1 MRVYAARIYRLGW
14 GFCLLFCLYSCN
26 VSRYLKEDELLLKS
40 NDIKFLGKEKVE
52 GKRTLK
58 YELSTLYKQKENTR
72 FFLFPREWFWLAT
85 AGPGDT
91 TAIDRFQRRVI
102 AEQPTIYDEKLTQS
116 TAEAMRYFMQY
127 KGYYQADVFAEDQV
141 KGKKTHVTYYVTA
154 KKRFAIDSVAYFS
167 QDTAIHRLLQ
177 SNKSQTLL
185 KKGAGMDLKLYEQ
198 EKDRITRFLRNN
210 GYAYFYSNF
219 FNEPL
224 EIDTFQ
230 RANKANLYLE
240 VETPFNTEAHTAY
253 RIGQVHI
260 YPNYSPLQV
269 VGELRDTIIN
279 GYTFHIRNNDF
290 HVKPLLLLDAI
301 HLKKGELYA
310 QDLFD
315 KTNKQLSA
323 LGTYKFVRIRQEI
336 DSTTLTE
343 LLFYIELTPNAKME
357 IGADF
362 EVNYTNRSGSSG
374 VGNLIGFTINPSLRN
389 RNLFHG
395 AELLVTNLSAG
406 VEVNPR
412 LADDR
417 FWNTVDLRIQSDM
430 YFPKFR
436 DYLGFWK
443 GLHEVPLGKKRR
455 LLHSDFYQ
463 ALRDNATTRISS
475 SYNYILVLDWYQY
488 NLFNATYGYD
498 FQRSPTKRYIIN
510 HIGVDFLKPI
520 TAPEFDTLLSVNP
533 FLKNSFGQQFFVSL
547 LFRDLN
553 FVYNSRPTRYGKT
566 YYAGVSF
573 DLSGAEIWGI
583 NALYNEFAL
592 NPTTFKLGKSEFSQ
606 YAKLEADF
614 RYYRQYNTKNSFVL
628 RFNAGIARPFG
639 FTSDVPYVK
648 QFYVGGPNSIRAW
661 APRGLGPGGYEDPLS
676 RDQRN
681 NIRLYQTG
689 DLKMEFNAEYRFDL
703 FWRLK
708 GAFFVDGGNIW
719 TLRRDTSRIGS
730 QFLLKTNTYND
741 CDDPYCKN
749 DPFFKQIA
757 LGGGFGLR
765 IDFTYFIF
773 RTDLGIKLRNSFPRT
788 NGSPVTEGDY
798 WTNFNKWQLRDI
810 TLNLGFGYP
819 F

>member
-1 MRVYAARIYRLGW
+1 MTAYTVRLNRLLYCS
-14 GFCLLFCLYSCN
+14 CLLLCLSSCN
-26 VSRYLKEDELLLKS
+26 VSRYLKDDELLLKS
-40 NDIKFLGKEKVE
+40 NDIKFLGKDKIE
-52 GKRTLK
+52 GKRTLQ
-58 YELSTLYKQKENTR
+58 YELSTLYKQKPNTR
-72 FFLFPREWFWLAT
+72 FFGFPREWFWLAT
-85 AGPGDT
+85 SDPGDT

-102 AEQPTIYDEKLTQS
+102 AEQPTIYDEKLTKN
-116 TAEAMRYFMQY
+116 TADAMRYFMQY
-127 KGYYQADVFAEDQV
+127 KGYYQADVFAEDLV
-141 KGKKTHVTYYVTA
+141 KGKKTYVTYYITPH
-154 KKRFAIDSVAYFS
+154 KRYAVDSVSYS
-167 QDTAIHRLLQ
+167 SRDSAIHRLLQ
-177 SNKSQTLL
+177 IAKKQTIL
-185 KKGAGMDLKLYEQ
+185 KKGVGMDLKLYEQ

-230 RANKANLYLE
+230 RPNSANLYLE
-240 VETPFNTEAHTAY
+240 VDPPFNADAHRAY
-253 RIGQVHI
+253 RVGDVII
-260 YPNYSPLQV
+260 YPNYNPLQIS
-269 VGELRDTIIN
+269 GELRDSVIN
-279 GYTFHIRNNDF
+279 GYTFRIRNNDF
-290 HVKPLLLLDAI
+290 HVKPQLLLDAVL
-301 HLKKGELYA
+301 LKKGQVFS

-315 KTNKQLSA
+315 KTNKQLTA
-323 LGTYKFVRIRQEI
+323 LGTYKFVRIRQEV
-336 DSTTLTE
+336 DSTKLDE
-343 LLFYIELTPNAKME
+343 LLFFIELTPNAKME

-374 VGNLIGFTINPSLRN
+374 VGNLIGFTLNPSLRN
-389 RNLFHG
+389 RNLFRG

-406 VEVNPR
+406 VEINPR
-412 LADDR
+412 FTDDR
-417 FWNTVDLRIQSDM
+417 FWNTVDLRIQTDL

-443 GLHEVPLGKKRR
+443 GLREVPLGKKRR
-455 LLHSDFYQ
+455 LLSGDFYQ
-463 ALRDNATTRISS
+463 ALRENAATRITT

-488 NLFNATYGYD
+488 NLFNGAYGYD

-510 HIGVDFLKPI
+510 HVGVDFLKPI
-520 TAPEFDTLLSVNP
+520 TAPDFDTLLTLNP

-553 FVYNSRPTRYGKT
+553 FVYNSRPTRYGES
-566 YYAGVSF
+566 YYAGAF
-573 DLSGAEIWGI
+573 IELSGAEIWGI

-592 NPTTFKLGKSEFSQ
+592 QPTTFRLGKSQFSQ
-606 YAKLEADF
+606 YAKIEGDVRF
-614 RYYRQYNTKNSFVL
+614 YRQYNPKNSIAL
-628 RFNAGIARPFG
+628 RLNAGITRPFG

-689 DLKMEFNAEYRFDL
+689 DLKLEFNAEYRFDI
-703 FWRLK
+703 FWRIK
-708 GAFFVDGGNIW
+708 GALFVDGGNIW

-730 QFLLKTNTYND
+730 QFLLKTRTYTD

-749 DPFFKQIA
+749 DPFYKQIA
-757 LGGGFGLR
+757 VGGGFGVR

-773 RTDLGIKLRNSFPRT
+773 RTDLGIKLRNSFPRI
-788 NGSPVTEGDY
+788 NGGAVSEADY
-798 WTNFNKWQLRDI
+798 WTDFSKWQPKDM